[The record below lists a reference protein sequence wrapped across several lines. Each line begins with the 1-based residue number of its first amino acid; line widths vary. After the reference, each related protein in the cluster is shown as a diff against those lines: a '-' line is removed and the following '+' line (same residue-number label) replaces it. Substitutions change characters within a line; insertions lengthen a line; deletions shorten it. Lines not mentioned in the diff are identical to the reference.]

1 MDRYTFSGYPT
12 RDPIPRGYTF
22 YQFVVNFRNSGGYG
36 NLVPRAA
43 APIAPPTTPQHGPVP
58 SQDGSGPVKGARDLT
73 ATSQAIEEATTK
85 VQDSGEFDATEG
97 EAELKW
103 RDPNAR

>member
-1 MDRYTFSGYPT
+1 MDHSTFSGYPT

-22 YQFVVNFRNSGGYG
+22 HQFVVNFRNSGGYAS
-36 NLVPRAA
+36 LVPREA
-43 APIAPPTTPQHGPVP
+43 APIAPPSTPRHAAE
-58 SQDGSGPVKGARDLT
+58 PVKGARDLT
-73 ATSQAIEEATTK
+73 DTSHAIEEATSGAQET
-85 VQDSGEFDATEG
+85 GEFDATEG